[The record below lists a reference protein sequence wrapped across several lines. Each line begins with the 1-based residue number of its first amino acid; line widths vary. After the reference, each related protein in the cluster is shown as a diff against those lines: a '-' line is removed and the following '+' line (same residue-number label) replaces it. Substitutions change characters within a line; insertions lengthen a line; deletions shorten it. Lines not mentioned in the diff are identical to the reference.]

1 MAITENTPIPT
12 QAGWILARDLQVTDK
27 VFGMDGQP
35 KQVISIQSYEAPTY
49 VVEMSDNTGVIGDRH
64 LTFLVQDKAQRNR
77 IFTRLRNL
85 RENKT
90 RAKSLTLKY
99 QSCSVDELMAQGLR
113 DSIDQR
119 RAYSVPTTQPIAF
132 PTIDYPVP
140 PFVVGLW
147 YMTKR
152 RDNLQKM
159 FPENFRAVERKL
171 RSVGYLPLTKKL
183 QVPRFEIR
191 PPLKYAFL
199 VKYPT
204 VPTTIPDDYF
214 IGNPDQRVELLRGI
228 LWGKPR
234 CYRKDKG
241 SYEFKTKDYRFLRK
255 VQGLCESLGIRT
267 RLQLRKSFKIY
278 TLTFKTNLA
287 LMPGMVES
295 QEIGTTQRRY
305 IKNIAA
311 EPVSRCVHIT
321 AEEPFVVGEGYI
333 PIC

>member
-1 MAITENTPIPT
+1 MAVTENTPIPT
-12 QAGWILARDLQVTDK
+12 QSGWILARDLQSTDM
-27 VFGMDGQP
+27 VFGMDGLP
-35 KQVISIQSYEAPTY
+35 KRIISIQSYEAPTY
-49 VVEMSDNTGVIGDRH
+49 LVEMSDNTGVIGDRH

-77 IFTRLRNL
+77 IFTRLKHL
-85 RENKT
+85 RENKA
-90 RAKSLTLKY
+90 RSKSLTLKY
-99 QSCSVDELMAQGLR
+99 QRSSVDYLLEHGLR

-119 RAYSVPTTQPIAF
+119 RAFSVPTTKPIAF

-183 QVPRFEIR
+183 QVPRYEIR

-214 IGNPDQRVELLRGI
+214 IGNPDQRLELLRGI
-228 LWGKPR
+228 LWGKPD
-234 CYRKDKG
+234 CYIKAKN
-241 SYEFKTKDYRFLRK
+241 SYNFRTKDYRFIRK
-255 VQGLCESLGIRT
+255 LQGLCESLGVRT
-267 RLQLRKSFKIY
+267 RLQFRQSYRIY
-278 TLTFKTNLA
+278 QLTFKTNLPI
-287 LMPGMVES
+287 MPGMVET

-305 IKNIAA
+305 IKNIVE
-311 EPVSRCVHIT
+311 EPVARCVHIT